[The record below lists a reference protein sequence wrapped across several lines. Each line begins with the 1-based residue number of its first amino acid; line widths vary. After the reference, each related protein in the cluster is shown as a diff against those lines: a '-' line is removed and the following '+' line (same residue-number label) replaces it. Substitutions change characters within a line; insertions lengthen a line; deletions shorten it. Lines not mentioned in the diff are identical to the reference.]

1 MLSYKQQFFKRL
13 FDLALSTI
21 LLIPSILLIL
31 LMAILLALRTLKF
44 PFFIQKRIGKE
55 GKAFKLIKIRTLFTQ
70 DEIETFPPEAK
81 LKLSRYIRQHKLDEL
96 PQIMQ
101 IWIGQMSFVGPRP
114 DLPGYLD
121 RVEEKYQKLWTLKP
135 GLTGPATLKYKNEDE
150 ILLKQNHPE
159 QYNDQVIWPDK
170 LGINLTYFENYSFWS
185 DLNILIKSV
194 TK

>member
-1 MLSYKQQFFKRL
+1 MLSYKQQIFKRL

-31 LMAILLALRTLKF
+31 SMAILLVIRTMKF
-44 PFFIQKRIGKE
+44 PFFIQKRIGKG
-55 GKAFKLIKIRTLFTQ
+55 GKVFKLIKIRTLFTK
-70 DEIETFPPEAK
+70 DEIKTFPPEAK

-101 IWIGQMSFVGPRP
+101 IWVGQMSFVGPRP
-114 DLPGYLD
+114 DLPGYFD
-121 RVEEKYQKLWTLKP
+121 CVEEKYQKLWTLKP